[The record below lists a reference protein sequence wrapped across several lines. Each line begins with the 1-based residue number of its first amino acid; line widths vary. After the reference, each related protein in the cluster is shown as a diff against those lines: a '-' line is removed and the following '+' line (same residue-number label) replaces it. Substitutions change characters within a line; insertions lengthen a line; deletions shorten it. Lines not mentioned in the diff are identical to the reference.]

1 MLRSGFGARTAKSVS
16 STSAGKQSISDH
28 GKGADSVIRAIA
40 GSDLAVWL
48 DADDIT
54 GVATDGLLSTWT
66 AKAGTAPAQST
77 ADNQPNYQPAGLNN
91 RPAVQFDSSRKDFLY
106 WVNGGLNASDQPENT
121 IILVSN
127 SAANDEWQI
136 IFELGNPNHW
146 QNNDGLGQWYSNTNL
161 FYHSIGSGDATKD
174 SYEYST
180 KEICGTGTDL
190 SNVLISS
197 YNRNGATPSSTAV
210 PSINAF
216 INSEPITVAG
226 SPAPAYD
233 AGDATNS
240 AWSSESAHLG
250 ARLSGGPSG
259 GTPSYP
265 LDGALREFIVLN
277 RETTAGEAFRLGKA
291 LMAKSGITR
300 LLSNY

>member
-1 MLRSGFGARTAKSVS
+1 MLRSGFGARTAKSLS
-16 STSAGKQSISDH
+16 STSAGRQTISDW
-28 GKGADSVIRAIA
+28 GTGADSVIRAIA

-66 AKAGTAPAQST
+66 AKEGDGPDQNVGTK
-77 ADNQPNYQPAGLNN
+77 QPNYQPTGLNN
-91 RPAVQFDSSRKDFLY
+91 RPAVQFDPSRKDFLY
-106 WVNGGLNASDQPENT
+106 WVGGGLNASDQPENT

-127 SAANDEWQI
+127 SADNNEWQV
-136 IFELGNPNHW
+136 IFELGNPDHW

-161 FYHSIGSGDATKD
+161 YYHNIGSGDADKA
-174 SYEYST
+174 SHEYST

-197 YNRNGATPSSTAV
+197 YNRNGATPASTV
-210 PSINAF
+210 IPSINGF
-216 INSEPITVAG
+216 INSAPMTVVG
-226 SPAPAYD
+226 SPAPDYD

-250 ARLSGGPSG
+250 ARASGDPPD
-259 GTPSYP
+259 TPSYS
-265 LDGALREFIVLN
+265 LDGTIREFIVLN

-291 LMAKSGITR
+291 LMFKSGLTK
-300 LLSNY
+300 LLSGYA

>member
-197 YNRNGATPSSTAV
+197 YNRNGATPSSTVV

-250 ARLSGGPSG
+250 ARVSGVPSG